1 MENLRATHPRTS
13 HEAPGR
19 RDVSPWSAASQP
31 SGHATA
37 DGPPAPLDAQADP
50 ADAAPFKVL
59 LLASLPSL
67 RQQALALTRHRA
79 DADDLVQ
86 ATVSSA
92 LGAWASFEMGTN
104 FRAWMGRIMQNRF
117 ISDRRRRRET
127 VDVDDAPANLLARSG
142 GQEESL
148 ALRELRRNLARLPAD
163 HRLALMMIA
172 VQGASYDELSERLG
186 VAVGTLKCRVFRAR
200 RQLQIWMMGE
210 TPGRAEVKAGV
221 KAGGKH
227 GGGTCRG
234 TRKGATQAAG
244 VPPGRLHPEPS
255 RISSDRID

>member
-1 MENLRATHPRTS
+1 MENDRATQPRTS
-13 HEAPGR
+13 PDAPDR
-19 RDVSPWSAASQP
+19 RGDGPWSATSRLPGTRADIAE
-31 SGHATA
+31 ATE
-37 DGPPAPLDAQADP
+37 
-50 ADAAPFKVL
+50 FKAL

-79 DADDLVQ
+79 DAEDLVQ

-92 LGAWASFEMGTN
+92 LGAQASFEMGTN

-127 VDVDDAPANLLARSG
+127 VDVEDAPASLLARSG

-163 HRLALMMIA
+163 QRLALMMIA
-172 VQGASYDELSERLG
+172 VQGASYEELSERLG

-200 RQLQIWMMGE
+200 RQLHSWMMGE
-210 TPGRAEVKAGV
+210 DSGKVASKTASGAAAKTAVRTRPEPRNAPSQGTATAPGS
-221 KAGGKH
+221 
-227 GGGTCRG
+227 
-234 TRKGATQAAG
+234 
-244 VPPGRLHPEPS
+244 LHPAPARIMCDRVNSLWDS
-255 RISSDRID
+255 RALR